1 MVKLR
6 LVVVFFWAMLIN
18 SFLFAEDLSN
28 LSGSFSL
35 SNGMTVTV
43 VHDNQSPVVSV
54 ALFYRAG
61 SIDEV
66 GGVTGVAHAC
76 EHMMFRGTS
85 TYPRL
90 EFVNRLK
97 KVGAIYNAGTD
108 RDLTVYYEK
117 INRSDLG
124 YVLSLEADR
133 MRNATLDK
141 DAFDKELQVVIE
153 ERRLRVDDN
162 PKELFD
168 LQSYA
173 TAFLT
178 SPYRNPV
185 IGWRADL
192 DEMTIDDVRHWYYQW
207 YVPNNALLVL
217 VGDVTLQEARSLVE
231 ASFSG
236 ISRKDLPVR
245 KSRPEL
251 PQLGARYF
259 VLELPVTFS
268 MVSLAWQ
275 VPSWKVGVPLVDTVA
290 LQVLDYILGG
300 YSGARLNKELIKR
313 RKLVEH
319 LSIDYSPISRGPG
332 LFKISLISRDGAKL
346 STIRRLVWSIINDI
360 KTNGPT
366 DEEVYS
372 ARRSLYARHVFDQ
385 DSLSN
390 QSFDIGY
397 FAMSG
402 WDLAAREKFYQA
414 FQDIKKEDIQRV
426 ARKFFQQSSMT
437 CGELKPAPNRDLYKY
452 KNGSMPSDD
461 YDNEEVLN
469 G

>member
-1 MVKLR
+1 MIKLK
-6 LVVVFFWAMLIN
+6 LMAVFFGSMLIN
-18 SFLFAEDLSN
+18 SFLFAEDLSS

-35 SNGMTVTV
+35 SNGMMVTV

-76 EHMMFRGTS
+76 EHMMFRGTH
-85 TYPRL
+85 TYPGL
-90 EFVNRLK
+90 QFVNHLK

-141 DAFDKELQVVIE
+141 DDFDKERQVVIE

-162 PKELFD
+162 SKELFD

-192 DEMTIDDVRHWYYQW
+192 DEMTIDDVQHWYNEW

-217 VGDVTLQEARSLVE
+217 VGAVTVQEARSLVE
-231 ASFSG
+231 ASFAD
-236 ISRKDLPVR
+236 IPRKDLPVR
-245 KSRPEL
+245 KSQPEL
-251 PQLGARYF
+251 PQRGARYF

-268 MVSLAWQ
+268 MVSLAWP
-275 VPSWKVGVPLVDTVA
+275 VPSWKVGVPLIDTVA

-313 RKLVEH
+313 RKLVEY
-319 LSIDYSPISRGPG
+319 LSIDYSPVSRGPG
-332 LFKISLISRDGAKL
+332 LFKISLVARDGAQL
-346 STIRRLVWSIINDI
+346 STIRRVVWSLISDI
-360 KTNGPT
+360 QTQGPT
-366 DEEVYS
+366 EDEVYS
-372 ARRSLYARHVFDQ
+372 AKRSLYARHIFDQ

-402 WDLAAREKFYQA
+402 WNLAARDKFYKS
-414 FQDIKKEDIQRV
+414 FQEVKKEDVQRV
-426 ARKFFQQSSMT
+426 AKKFFQRFSMT
-437 CGELKPAPNRDLYKY
+437 CGELRPVLNRDTSKH
-452 KNGSMPSDD
+452 SSESTPSDE
-461 YDNEEVLN
+461 YNEEVLN